1 MLVVYLPLLPQ
12 TVFYALATLYILF
25 LTLVFVFWFKASVID
40 PSDPRIYGKKNVFD
54 STHVMNY
61 CKICKSMVLQ
71 DSKHCAKCDKCVEA
85 FDHHCDWLNNCV
97 GRRNYTMFF
106 LVTLF
111 MTLAV
116 LMKFCV
122 GVYLVCIGADNF
134 ENLKVPESYKEK
146 NPKKYYIFVIFSL
159 LKDPFVLLGLF
170 HLLTF
175 HIWLKTKG
183 LSTYQYLMEKKHGKT
198 SNKMSISKKKPG
210 ESKKNSQRHKENNKN
225 VANNQAN
232 TLQIDESSNNNINN
246 SNNNN
251 AISIKE
257 MDIPA
262 NKENKPMN
270 LINEVIIEEMDINF
284 TKESVRV
291 DDKMNMM
298 EMKQLEEIKIK
309 KPTQQMDNKLDEIS
323 QRSGELGMSD
333 EVSID
338 LSGLFLIKTLKYWIP
353 LGNMKNMKKVEDDF
367 KFIH

>member
-1 MLVVYLPLLPQ
+1 MLVVYLPLLPLNA
-12 TVFYALATLYILF
+12 FYALTTLYILF
-25 LTLVFVFWFKASVID
+25 LTLVFVFWLKASVID
-40 PSDPRIYGKKNVFD
+40 PSDPRIYGKKNAID
-54 STHVMNY
+54 STHTMNY
-61 CKICKSMVLQ
+61 CKICRSMVLQ
-71 DSKHCAKCDKCVEA
+71 DSKHCAKCDKCVGG

-97 GRRNYTMFF
+97 GRRNYTVFF

-122 GVYLVCIGADNF
+122 GVYLICIGADNF
-134 ENLKVPESYKEK
+134 ENLKVPESYIEK
-146 NPKKYYIFVIFSL
+146 NPKKYYIFIIFSIV
-159 LKDPFVLLGLF
+159 KDPFVLMGLF

-198 SNKMSISKKKPG
+198 ANKMSISKKKPG
-210 ESKKNSQRHKENNKN
+210 ESKKNSHRQKENNNKN
-225 VANNQAN
+225 STNIQAN
-232 TLQIDESSNNNINN
+232 PLQINEN

-251 AISIKE
+251 NNDTLNTNNNNIISIKE
-257 MDIPA
+257 MDIPIK
-262 NKENKPMN
+262 KENKSTN

-298 EMKQLEEIKIK
+298 EMKQLEENKIK
-309 KPTQQMDNKLDEIS
+309 KPTHQIMDNKLDEIS

-338 LSGLFLIKTLKYWIP
+338 LSGLLLY
-353 LGNMKNMKKVEDDF
+353 
-367 KFIH
+367 